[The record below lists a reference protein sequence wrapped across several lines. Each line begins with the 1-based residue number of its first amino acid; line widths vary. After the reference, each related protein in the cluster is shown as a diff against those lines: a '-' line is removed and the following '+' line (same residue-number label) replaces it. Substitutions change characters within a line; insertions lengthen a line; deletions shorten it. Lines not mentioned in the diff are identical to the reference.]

1 MAEEI
6 KKTGEIPAEKKL
18 HKLDP
23 VDIAVQLSR
32 PINSNT
38 PEYISVETLKKQFG
52 TPVTNVNH
60 KKSDNPL
67 AYDEYYQ
74 SLTEHAAHEGQF
86 PLTSFVGYPVLE
98 QRVDRTYRR

>member
-6 KKTGEIPAEKKL
+6 KNTGETPAENKL

-38 PEYISVETLKKQFG
+38 PEYISVEALKKQFG

-74 SLTEHAAHEGQF
+74 SLT
-86 PLTSFVGYPVLE
+86 
-98 QRVDRTYRR
+98 